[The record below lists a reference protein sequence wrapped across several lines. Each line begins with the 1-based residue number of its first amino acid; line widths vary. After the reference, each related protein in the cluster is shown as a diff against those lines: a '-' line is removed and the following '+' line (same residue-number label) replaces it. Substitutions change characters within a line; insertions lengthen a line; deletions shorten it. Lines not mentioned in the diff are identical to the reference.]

1 MNDLFSAS
9 VRDDELPLAAEM
21 RPKTIDEVI
30 GQRHLL
36 APGRLL
42 RKLADSGRLGT
53 VILYGPPGIG
63 KTTIARAIGV
73 HMGKEFRE
81 VHPSEDKTADIRAI
95 AQEARMKKI
104 LLFVDEI
111 HRYSKTVQDE
121 LLKIAEEGRLD
132 LMAATTENPMFSVN
146 KALLSRGPVF
156 ELKPLTVEESE
167 TVILRAMGKVTAKG
181 YLIGF
186 DDVVLRRLAEKAGGD
201 ARRAVSMVEFLQ
213 KSATP
218 GVEFVL
224 EEELL
229 QDILDSVVIPYDK
242 GGDAHYDVTSAFVK
256 SMRGSDP
263 DATLYW
269 LARLIHS
276 GEDPR
281 FIARRIM
288 IHAAEDVGLADNSAL
303 QTAVATLSAV
313 ENIGYPESSIIL
325 AQAALHIATAPKS
338 NSACRGIMQAL
349 DYVKNNGPIQVPPH
363 LQDTHYAGAE
373 KLGRG
378 GYEFPHDDP
387 SGWVDQ
393 DYAPSIRRGQFYQ
406 SDARDNPT
414 YEKRAGEYWKG
425 VTGKPP
431 VRRFPG

>member
-9 VRDDELPLAAEM
+9 VKDDELPLAAEM

-36 APGRLL
+36 DPGRLL
-42 RKLADSGRLGT
+42 RRLADSGRLGT

-63 KTTIARAIGV
+63 KTTIARAIGR

-95 AQEARMKKI
+95 AQEARMKKV

-156 ELKPLTVEESE
+156 ELKPLTVEETE
-167 TVILRAMGKVTAKG
+167 AVILRAMEKVAAKG

-186 DDVVLRRLAEKAGGD
+186 DEVVLRKLAEKAGGD

-213 KSATP
+213 KSAQP

-288 IHAAEDVGLADNSAL
+288 IHASEDVGLADNSAL
-303 QTAVATLSAV
+303 QTAVSTLNAV

-325 AQAALHIATAPKS
+325 AHAALHIATAPKS
-338 NSACRGIMQAL
+338 NSAYRGIMQAL
-349 DYVKNNGPIQVPPH
+349 EYVKSNGPIPVPPY

-378 GYEFPHDDP
+378 GYEFPHDAP
-387 SGWVDQ
+387 AGWVEQ
-393 DYAPSIRRGQFYQ
+393 DYAPGVGRGQFYQ